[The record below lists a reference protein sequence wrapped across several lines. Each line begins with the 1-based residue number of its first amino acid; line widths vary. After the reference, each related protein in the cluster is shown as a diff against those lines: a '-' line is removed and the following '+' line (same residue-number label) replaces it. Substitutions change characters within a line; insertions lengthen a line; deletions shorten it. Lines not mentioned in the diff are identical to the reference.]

1 MERDLEATG
10 LTLAALDRDGAIGE
24 ALARVHGQS
33 RAEFLRRAALG
44 GGALVAALAEP
55 PTAEAA
61 ARADQGILNYDLT
74 FEYLQSTFYTEAE
87 RIGTIASMP
96 RREAF
101 WARVLGSHER
111 AHVAI
116 LKSVLGR
123 AAVRKPSFNFGGVT
137 DDAEAFVRTAVA
149 MEDLTVALLTGQ
161 LPVLR
166 DRKLVAA
173 VFSLLTVEA
182 RHAAWARRIR
192 GFQPVRAAFDEPKR
206 VAEVRRLVAATG
218 FVASR
223 RQTRRRRRRPRFTG

>member
-1 MERDLEATG
+1 MDAWVIWLIVAVVFAVGEIF
-10 LTLAALDRDGAIGE
+10 TLGFF
-24 ALARVHGQS
+24 LAPF
-33 RAEFLRRAALG
+33 A

-137 DDAEAFVRTAVA
+137 DDAEAFVKTAVA

-223 RQTRRRRRRPRFTG
+223 RQTTKRRRRPRFTG